1 MKPLFINDEIMSQH
15 ACGAVGFRHSAN
27 GIHDAIMLGFDY
39 LILIVCKDMEHKPE
53 PEHAQIGMLD
63 YQLLYVT
70 SSDLENWVMTG
81 ENAQLLS
88 CFLQGEIIWDER
100 EELEQL
106 RGKIIDFEQTVRE
119 KRKFKEFA
127 RFLRFYHEAKALNQN
142 GHFFDAYA
150 AVVRGLQHLGRLEL
164 LERNIRAEEQIW
176 EQLHALNTP
185 SYKLYSEM
193 SCSMETLEQR
203 LQLALLAFEF
213 SATSKMTDSCVML
226 LRILRSRKE
235 PWSLQELMHR
245 AELQEVR
252 EELPMVLRKL
262 VYRSVV
268 KQTTNGRI
276 REAAGQG
283 ILYWA

>member
-1 MKPLFINDEIMSQH
+1 MNEEMIGQH
-15 ACGAVGFRHSAN
+15 TFGAVGFRHSAN
-27 GIHDAIMLGFDY
+27 GNHDAIMLDFDF
-39 LILIVCKDMEHKPE
+39 LILIVCKNIEEKPE
-53 PEHAQIGMLD
+53 PEHARIGLFD
-63 YQLLYVT
+63 YQLIYVT
-70 SSDLENWVMTG
+70 SNDLERWVITG
-81 ENAQLLS
+81 ENAELLS
-88 CFLQGEIIWDER
+88 CFFQGEIIWDER

-106 RGKIIDFEQTVRE
+106 RGKIIDFELTVRE

-127 RFLRFYHEAKALNQN
+127 RFLKFYNEAKALNQK

-185 SYKLYSEM
+185 SYKLYAEM
-193 SCSMETLEQR
+193 SCSTETLEQR

-235 PWSLQELMHR
+235 PWSLQELMHK

-268 KQTTNGRI
+268 KQTTNGKV
-276 REAAGQG
+276 REVTGHGQG